1 MHVWNR
7 VAIDELQGGVLLEEG
22 HHRAAIVEECIDSR
36 RVVSLAE
43 LVLEVGSRLLRILA
57 DAGALRERITGDPH
71 PSARPC
77 GRAAEHR
84 FLLHDND
91 LEAVPRGGDR
101 GGEPGGAGTD
111 DEQVAGHLLGFGCS
125 CQCHHDPVQASAS
138 RVASVD
144 I

>member
-1 MHVWNR
+1 MHVRNR

-43 LVLEVGSRLLRILA
+43 LVPEVGSRLLRILA
-57 DAGALRERITGDPH
+57 DAGALRERIAGDPH

-125 CQCHHDPVQASAS
+125 RQCHHDPVQASAS